1 MGQILAI
8 SEGAAI
14 AIHTVILLAAHQ
26 DELLTTHFM
35 AEELKVSENHCS
47 KVMQRLNRAGLVD
60 AIRGPKGG
68 FKLNRNPQTI
78 TLLEIYNVIE
88 GELQN
93 KHCLFK
99 VDKCPVEKCLFH
111 NLTSKVNDMVYDFL
125 NNNTVYDVING
136 KHIK

>member
-35 AEELKVSENHCS
+35 AEELQVSENHCS
-47 KVMQRLNRAGLVD
+47 KVMQRLNRAGFVD
-60 AIRGPKGG
+60 AVRGPKGG
-68 FKLNRNPQTI
+68 FKLNKTPNSI
-78 TLLEIYNVIE
+78 KLLDIYNVIE

-99 VDKCPVEKCLFH
+99 VEKCPVEKCLFQD
-111 NLTSKVNDMVYDFL
+111 LTSKVNNMVYDFL
-125 NNNTVYDVING
+125 NNNTVNDVMND
-136 KHIK
+136 KHLK